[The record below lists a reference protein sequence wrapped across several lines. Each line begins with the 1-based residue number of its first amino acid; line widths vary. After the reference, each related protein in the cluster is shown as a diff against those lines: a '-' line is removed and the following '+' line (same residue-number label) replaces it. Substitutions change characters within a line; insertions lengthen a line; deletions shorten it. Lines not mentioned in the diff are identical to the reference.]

1 MLKLYTAKAT
11 IGLACEIA
19 LEEAG
24 AAYEVTRL
32 SFAEN
37 EQRGAAY
44 LAVNPKARVPSLETS
59 QGVITEVPAIL
70 GYIARTHPA
79 ADLAPGADDPFALA
93 QVESFLSYLCSW
105 VHPAA
110 AHRVRGNRWADDEA
124 AIAELRRKSPEVFG
138 AALSLIDSTFFKGP
152 WVMGERFSVC
162 DPYLY
167 VVTTWITRDGLDWAD
182 YTRLADHAARMDARP
197 AVQAVL
203 ARVNG

>member
-44 LAVNPKARVPSLETS
+44 LAVNPKARVPSLETDR
-59 QGVITEVPAIL
+59 GVITEVPAIL

-79 ADLAPGADDPFALA
+79 AGLAPGADDPFALA

-124 AIAELRRKSPEVFG
+124 AIAEMRRKAPEVFG
-138 AALSLIDSTFFKGP
+138 AALSLIDTTFFKAP
-152 WVMGERFSVC
+152 WAMGERFSVC

-167 VVTTWITRDGLDWAD
+167 VVSTWITRDGLDWAE
-182 YTRLADHAARMDARP
+182 YPRLAEHTARMEARP
-197 AVQAVL
+197 AVQTVL

>member
-79 ADLAPGADDPFALA
+79 AGLAPGADDPFALA

-182 YTRLADHAARMDARP
+182 YPRLADHAARMDARP